1 MQETQVRSLGWEDLL
16 EKRMAPHSSTLAS
29 RIPWTEE
36 PGGLQS
42 MGLQNVSHDW
52 ATTNFTFILRPE
64 CHVYSTSFEGWDGRI
79 VHFLI
84 VLLAFTWLPGGLP
97 VTEEIGGG
105 LVPTPLSRG
114 NKAGCLPCL
123 LPTSHCQG
131 SVLTPFQRLIVKY
144 SANAVS
150 YEPISQSSTWILR
163 DTVKITV
170 ASSESSRRNCVFL
183 VALFTGLGFRGTGMG
198 KCTSWPFWE

>member
-1 MQETQVRSLGWEDLL
+1 MQETQVQSLGWEDLL
-16 EKRMAPHSSTLAS
+16 EKRMAPRSSTLAS

-84 VLLAFTWLPGGLP
+84 ILLAFTWLPGGLP
-97 VTEEIGGG
+97 VTEEILGG
-105 LVPTPLSRG
+105 LVPTTTELWEQGGVPALSSPHIPLPRFSPNAFSKTDCQMFCKRS
-114 NKAGCLPCL
+114 L
-123 LPTSHCQG
+123 LWTHFTG
-131 SVLTPFQRLIVKY
+131 QRLNSKRY
-144 SANAVS
+144 SKNHCG
-150 YEPISQSSTWILR
+150 IN
-163 DTVKITV
+163 
-170 ASSESSRRNCVFL
+170 ESSRRHCVL
-183 VALFTGLGFRGTGMG
+183 SVVLFTGPGFRGTGMG
-198 KCTSWPFWE
+198 KCTS